1 MLAMSRDLSSV
12 QGALD
17 FELSQNESRVLHSI
31 VKWPEL
37 SDQAIHS
44 KIGMKKSTFSSIK
57 TRLKENGY
65 YKRLFIPN
73 FPKIGF
79 EMLHLMFGQLN
90 RFTTY
95 EERMRIANETIKG
108 FTEDFFVVSEANQAF
123 NLSVS
128 QNYTEYAKNLET
140 FLQLYSE
147 NKFLSKEGMF
157 DNAFPFEISQ
167 CFSFLDYE
175 SLLAKSF
182 GFISEEYEKR
192 YTIPTGPVEKA
203 KLSRAERKVLAGLV
217 KYPEET
223 DTLIAEEVGVSRNTV
238 ANAKRKFLKEEICFT
253 RVIPN
258 IKKLDHRTL
267 VFSFVRFNPK
277 ISDEQRS
284 NTVELVRNL
293 MAPIFYINKNLDGF
307 IISAHASEEEFDQLN
322 DELMSFY
329 MKNEIVLDDPVTYK
343 IDSSKMNV
351 IKDLEFLP
359 STLKVLG
366 FDDKSPISEQ
376 K

>member
-1 MLAMSRDLSSV
+1 MSRDLSSV